1 MAVSDP
7 LLAEDE
13 EEDLAFGGG
22 EDVGQWGEGS
32 QGVPPSLL
40 RCVHVPL
47 MALACE
53 LP

>member
-22 EDVGQWGEGS
+22 EDIGQWGEGS
-32 QGVPPSLL
+32 QLWCTPFLTQVCT
-40 RCVHVPL
+40 CVIDGL
-47 MALACE
+47 GL
-53 LP
+53 